1 MTNISDL
8 IANGYTAVDILS
20 SLFGKQPKNMAKMR
34 KLMQHGYSASS
45 ILQHLLG
52 DTSAPEE
59 KYMTSAERARASQ
72 EGIAKRNLS
81 ALLSVGTLAAGLG
94 AAGLA
99 GRGLTAGMQAAETAR
114 KGMAAGSALAD
125 VAQNIA
131 GEQAEAMQEP
141 QEGGVTLQQQRA
153 AKALQAAREAREA
166 PLSRQAIMQQ
176 AEEMQAPEEMQR
188 PIAAAT
194 EDVLK
199 QFPAAKALA
208 QKLMS
213 SGKTIDEA
221 YNLMKKSKLNKP
233 AMDMYER
240 TTGTSFKEYLSSL
253 RKASPKQLINDRKA
267 VLENTAAMLE
277 LLKKMKNG

>member
-1 MTNISDL
+1 MNSISDL

-52 DTSAPEE
+52 DTNAPED

-99 GRGLTAGMQAAETAR
+99 GRGLTAGLGAADAAR
-114 KGMAAGSALAD
+114 KGMQAGTALAD

-131 GEQAEAMQEP
+131 GQQAEAMREP
-141 QEGGVTLQQQRA
+141 QEGDVTLQQQQA
-153 AKALQAAREAREA
+153 ARALQAAREAREA

-176 AEEMQAPEEMQR
+176 AEEMQAPKEMQR
-188 PIAAAT
+188 PEAT

-213 SGKTIDEA
+213 SGKSIDEA
-221 YNLMKKSKLNKP
+221 YNMMKKSKLNKP

-267 VLENTAAMLE
+267 VLDNTAAMLE